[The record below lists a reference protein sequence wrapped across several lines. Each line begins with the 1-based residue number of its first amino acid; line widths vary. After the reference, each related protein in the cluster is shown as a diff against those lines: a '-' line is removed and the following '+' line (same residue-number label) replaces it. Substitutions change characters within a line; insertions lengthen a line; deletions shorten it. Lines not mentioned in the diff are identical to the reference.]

1 MMDRNKIEEIANH
14 YGLEN
19 QSRQLIEEMAELT
32 VALNKY
38 HRVFSKEY
46 RTIKDCAKLET
57 LTMNIA
63 EEMTDVQI
71 MLEQIKFLL
80 GVTVGDIEYIAEK
93 KLKRQIKRM
102 DKE

>member
-1 MMDRNKIEEIANH
+1 MDRNKIEEIANH

-32 VALNKY
+32 VAMNKY
-38 HRVFSKEY
+38 HRLHNETCKEIQD
-46 RTIKDCAKLET
+46 RLKEEIL
-57 LTMNIA
+57 LMNIA

-71 MLEQIKFLL
+71 MLEQVKFLL